1 MRDTAAMGRG
11 IGSDRVI
18 CGWHQG
24 RSTKPSLARRQVKCT
39 RRTNIFLNRFRDN
52 SHLSVFSMTR
62 IPHDSKLGACLR
74 RTGHSAGGCGLSAE
88 VGGHIQIG
96 WVSVELA
103 GSSNFWHEAC
113 HRSSEFKKEME
124 KLFSCRVVAHVLTTS
139 IFGDNEFLFSFPSIS
154 KF

>member
-1 MRDTAAMGRG
+1 
-11 IGSDRVI
+11 
-18 CGWHQG
+18 
-24 RSTKPSLARRQVKCT
+24 
-39 RRTNIFLNRFRDN
+39 
-52 SHLSVFSMTR
+52 MTR

-124 KLFSCRVVAHVLTTS
+124 KLFSCRVVAHVLTIS
-139 IFGDNEFLFSFPSIS
+139 IFGDNHCSPAPASLSSRRLCAHAILWEYPPILFSNALWFFYLGAVLQAKIVHGLAIFCPIYYV
-154 KF
+154 FMIR